1 MMSSQTD
8 PKLLYKLIVQFMS
21 FVQGQDKTLD
31 TYISAITRQLKH
43 SSSMDALHQDLSVLS
58 KALDHS
64 LQLKKDRPDAVS
76 VEDTEESTYSALCVK
91 QLNTLLGCIEIPAKF
106 KSRADDIQDKLA
118 RSQKGESFDNLIS
131 SSVSLILEINQF
143 FLSEQHNTEKFLDNI
158 STQLNLLDVMTKKAR
173 VSTQESH
180 SNHVRLNELISNQIE
195 NIKASTASAFDLNVL
210 QQNITVHLQ
219 ELTVNLQ
226 SHQQNADSKLIE
238 TQQQLTAMSKRLKEL
253 EEEANSLRDSLKQ
266 AHEKAFIDPL
276 TGLPNRLAYNEKI
289 QAEFKYCKRYDVSM
303 ALIVWDIDY
312 FKVINDTYG
321 HKAGDKT
328 LHFIAQLIQK
338 NCRETDFVARY
349 GGEEFVM
356 ILPRINA
363 EQAFI
368 VAEKIRHIVEKARF
382 TCNNETVH
390 ITISG
395 GISDYRQTDN
405 NPDEIFERAD
415 KALYQAK
422 KQGRNCCVIQRQEAV
437 GFRDS

>member
-1 MMSSQTD
+1 MTSSNSD
-8 PKLLYKLIVQFMS
+8 LKLLYKLLVQFMS

-31 TYISAITRQLKH
+31 GYICNISQKLKN
-43 SSSMDALHQDLSVLS
+43 SSSIHALQEDLSALS

-64 LQLKKDRPDAVS
+64 LKLQKEQSDNEPQ
-76 VEDTEESTYSALCVK
+76 EDGETDEKNYSTLCVK
-91 QLNTLLGCIEIPAKF
+91 QLNTLLGCIEIPPKF
-106 KSRADDIQDKLA
+106 QNQAEQIQSKLT
-118 RSQKGESFDNLIS
+118 RSLNNGEVFDNIIS
-131 SSVSLILEINQF
+131 SSVSLILEVNRY

-158 STQLNLLDVMTKKAR
+158 STQLNLLDVMTKKA
-173 VSTQESH
+173 SITTQESH

-195 NIKASTASAFDLNVL
+195 NIRASTASAFDLNVL

-226 SHQQNADSKLIE
+226 SHQQNADSKLQE
-238 TQQQLTAMSKRLKEL
+238 TQQQLTSMSKRLKDL
-253 EEEANSLRDSLKQ
+253 EEEANNLRTSLKQ
-266 AHEKAFIDPL
+266 AHEKAFLDPL

-289 QAEFKYCKRYDVSM
+289 DAEFKYCKRYKTSM
-303 ALIVWDIDY
+303 TLIVWDIDY

-328 LHFIAQLIQK
+328 LRFIAQLIQK

-356 ILPRINA
+356 ILPRIDA

-368 VAEKIRHIVEKARF
+368 AAEKIRHVVEKARF

-395 GISDYRQTDN
+395 GISDYQHNDAR
-405 NPDEIFERAD
+405 PDDIFERAD
-415 KALYQAK
+415 QALYQAK
-422 KQGRNCCVIQRQEAV
+422 RQGRNCCVIYSAE
-437 GFRDS
+437 